1 MKYLLIA
8 ILAFFCSLSYGQE
21 SNHSFSLNWLEKEGI
36 QNYFEGASYLE
47 SDRLNPR
54 YIFELPSVNHQSTLE
69 VELDHFTTEV
79 VSWDVNSVADL
90 PLDFLL
96 KSWVE
101 DDKGRKRGFVEVS
114 TIRNING
121 QIERLS
127 SGTMRIVQVAAP
139 RIGLRGAGNKT
150 ESVLMDGQIFKLK
163 ITETG
168 IHKITGQFISDN
180 LGLSLSSIDPSKIQ
194 IFGNAGG
201 RLPEPNSDPRTDD
214 LEEIPT
220 EGFGLEDG
228 NLDTED
234 YLIFYTE
241 EAGQWKK
248 NGDMWVYESNIYD
261 DYNYVF
267 LKIGSDDRS
276 EIPPK
281 SNVTITDHRTTF
293 LERQYYGKDLLNL
306 LGRSISHQGSG
317 KKWLSDEISN
327 TRSIDL
333 SEEFSTENF
342 EVGNPVSVL
351 SHFYGRYEHT
361 SEYELTIGDQQFK
374 KIISSTDY
382 DVESTYA
389 KLGVI
394 RESFVTLA
402 PIEEIRIDY
411 AQTSA
416 PSDGWVDFVNINFK
430 SKIST
435 DNSQF
440 FIRDTFSSNQ
450 GGFKFSSAGDWRVWD
465 VTDIH
470 NVSKIEVD
478 KNGQDFHFAV
488 NDPNDREFCVF
499 RMDAQFLTPEVVGIT
514 ENQNLHAL
522 SDVDMI
528 IVTPELFRSEAERL
542 SAHRSDRDGFKIS
555 VIDIQT
561 VYNEFSSGRQDPSAL
576 RDFCKMIYN
585 RNPNFNYLLL
595 FGDGSYDWRHA
606 VKTHEDQNFIPVYET
621 EESFAPIFAYPT
633 DDYYA
638 LLSDDEGD
646 NQLRGALDIAT
657 GRLICRSTDEARTMV
672 DKIIRYETN
681 PEALGDW
688 RNRLIYLADDED
700 SNLHINQIE
709 DVATTIASKYP
720 VYNLDKIYFDAYEQ
734 ISTPGGTRYP
744 DAKES
749 INEAIFKG
757 GLVMVYLGHGG
768 PTGLAQ
774 ERVLQSTDIRAW
786 SNTMNMPVIMT
797 ATCSF
802 TAFDEPRITSAGEYT
817 VLNDKGGAIAILST
831 VRAVYAGDNKV
842 LTDAAH
848 DFLYVKDN
856 DGKALPLGEVM
867 RRAKN
872 KSSSGDQ
879 SNNRKFSLFGDPS
892 MRLAIPRYNVATTS
906 INGVP
911 ASEFQDTV
919 GALEKITVKGA
930 VIDDR
935 GNTLTSFNGL
945 VIPTVYDKQLT
956 LKTKGQDVRSYVKE
970 FELRKN
976 VIFKGSASVING
988 EFEFT
993 FVIPKDINYEIGLG
1007 KISYYASDGRET
1019 DANGLYENINI
1030 GGVGSGGVTDD
1041 LGPEVE
1047 VYMNNED
1054 FVFGGITNA
1063 DPTLFLKLSDDNGI
1077 NVVGNSIGHD
1087 LVAVLDNNTQGA
1099 FILNDF
1105 YEATTD
1111 DFTAGTVRYPL
1122 KDLEVGRHYLKVT
1135 AWDIANN
1142 FTEGY
1147 TEFVVVDD
1155 LKSGLKH
1162 VLNYPNPFS
1171 TNTNFQFEHNLPPGP
1186 IDIVIQIFSVS
1197 GRLAKTIRHSG
1208 FSDGFRVDNIQWDGT
1223 DDFGSPIAKGVYLYK
1238 IKVKADVS
1246 GTDIRKESEF
1256 ERLVILK

>member
-1 MKYLLIA
+1 
-8 ILAFFCSLSYGQE
+8 
-21 SNHSFSLNWLEKEGI
+21 
-36 QNYFEGASYLE
+36 
-47 SDRLNPR
+47 
-54 YIFELPSVNHQSTLE
+54 
-69 VELDHFTTEV
+69 
-79 VSWDVNSVADL
+79 
-90 PLDFLL
+90 
-96 KSWVE
+96 
-101 DDKGRKRGFVEVS
+101 
-114 TIRNING
+114 
-121 QIERLS
+121 
-127 SGTMRIVQVAAP
+127 
-139 RIGLRGAGNKT
+139 
-150 ESVLMDGQIFKLK
+150 
-163 ITETG
+163 
-168 IHKITGQFISDN
+168 
-180 LGLSLSSIDPSKIQ
+180 
-194 IFGNAGG
+194 
-201 RLPEPNSDPRTDD
+201 
-214 LEEIPT
+214 
-220 EGFGLEDG
+220 
-228 NLDTED
+228 
-234 YLIFYTE
+234 
-241 EAGQWKK
+241 
-248 NGDMWVYESNIYD
+248 
-261 DYNYVF
+261 
-267 LKIGSDDRS
+267 
-276 EIPPK
+276 
-281 SNVTITDHRTTF
+281 
-293 LERQYYGKDLLNL
+293 
-306 LGRSISHQGSG
+306 
-317 KKWLSDEISN
+317 
-327 TRSIDL
+327 
-333 SEEFSTENF
+333 
-342 EVGNPVSVL
+342 
-351 SHFYGRYEHT
+351 
-361 SEYELTIGDQQFK
+361 
-374 KIISSTDY
+374 
-382 DVESTYA
+382 
-389 KLGVI
+389 
-394 RESFVTLA
+394 
-402 PIEEIRIDY
+402 
-411 AQTSA
+411 
-416 PSDGWVDFVNINFK
+416 
-430 SKIST
+430 
-435 DNSQF
+435 
-440 FIRDTFSSNQ
+440 
-450 GGFKFSSAGDWRVWD
+450 
-465 VTDIH
+465 
-470 NVSKIEVD
+470 
-478 KNGQDFHFAV
+478 
-488 NDPNDREFCVF
+488 
-499 RMDAQFLTPEVVGIT
+499 
-514 ENQNLHAL
+514 
-522 SDVDMI
+522 
-528 IVTPELFRSEAERL
+528 
-542 SAHRSDRDGFKIS
+542 
-555 VIDIQT
+555 
-561 VYNEFSSGRQDPSAL
+561 
-576 RDFCKMIYN
+576 
-585 RNPNFNYLLL
+585 
-595 FGDGSYDWRHA
+595 
-606 VKTHEDQNFIPVYET
+606 
-621 EESFAPIFAYPT
+621 
-633 DDYYA
+633 
-638 LLSDDEGD
+638 
-646 NQLRGALDIAT
+646 
-657 GRLICRSTDEARTMV
+657 
-672 DKIIRYETN
+672 
-681 PEALGDW
+681 
-688 RNRLIYLADDED
+688 
-700 SNLHINQIE
+700 
-709 DVATTIASKYP
+709 
-720 VYNLDKIYFDAYEQ
+720 
-734 ISTPGGTRYP
+734 
-744 DAKES
+744 
-749 INEAIFKG
+749 
-757 GLVMVYLGHGG
+757 
-768 PTGLAQ
+768 
-774 ERVLQSTDIRAW
+774 
-786 SNTMNMPVIMT
+786 
-797 ATCSF
+797 
-802 TAFDEPRITSAGEYT
+802 
-817 VLNDKGGAIAILST
+817 
-831 VRAVYAGDNKV
+831 